1 LFSHVLFGVPFG
13 FTIAAAPGIL
23 RRNALFAYH

>member
-1 LFSHVLFGVPFG
+1 MFYSALLGQPFRH
-13 FTIAAAPGIL
+13 APGIL